1 MDWLL
6 AVLLLALSLPGILT
20 MVKVEPRLIKKVGG
34 EEIPFL
40 ARLVSHLLLVV
51 PSVLIGTWLYKDAGF
66 LAPSLS
72 DLGGITFFI
81 SIVCAVLHLVYYYG
95 YLVKITE
102 EHVIEKI
109 DSVRR
114 SVGLATRVLYGGIV
128 EELIFRWGLMSFLVW
143 GVNTWF
149 RVNDSDLVYWFAIL
163 VSSLLFALI
172 HLPGAK
178 QTINKL
184 TPALLI
190 YVIGA
195 NVFIGICCGWLFWKS
210 GLLSAIICHML
221 FHIIWFGFEKTK
233 WARTQKEA
241 NVTGSRKE

>member
-6 AVLLLALSLPGILT
+6 AVLLLAISLPGILT
-20 MVKVEPRLIKKVGG
+20 MVKVEPKLIKEVGG
-34 EEIPFL
+34 EEYPL
-40 ARLVSHLLLVV
+40 SARLLSHLLLVV

-66 LAPSLS
+66 SAPLLS
-72 DLGGITFFI
+72 DLDGMTFFI
-81 SIVCAVLHLVYYYG
+81 SIVCAGIHLVYYYG
-95 YLVKITE
+95 YLVKNTE

-114 SVGLATRVLYGGIV
+114 SIGLDTRVLYGGIV

-149 RVNDSDLVYWFAIL
+149 RVNDSDLVYWFAII

-178 QTINKL
+178 QTVNKL
-184 TPALLI
+184 TPALLT

-210 GLLSAIICHML
+210 GFLSAIICHML

-233 WARTQKEA
+233 WARAQKEA
-241 NVTGSRKE
+241 YVTSSRKE